1 MDAPSKKQDT
11 AAMASS
17 TYSSRLVFFI
27 LVSVFAAHTI
37 ENFIGWATI
46 KPNPVLLAPPTGLT
60 RLACFRHTEGAESA
74 SVTGLTPTPVAG
86 RAAVRIL
93 GNEVLPSAVHLV
105 EVLLTGAKVRQIH
118 RGLVEIIV
126 H

>member
-1 MDAPSKKQDT
+1 MT
-11 AAMASS
+11 A
-17 TYSSRLVFFI
+17 
-27 LVSVFAAHTI
+27 
-37 ENFIGWATI
+37 
-46 KPNPVLLAPPTGLT
+46 
-60 RLACFRHTEGAESA
+60 
-74 SVTGLTPTPVAG
+74 LTPTPVAG

-118 RGLVEIIV
+118 LGLVEIIV